1 MVRAINYKKCGKNKM
16 DYKILIE
23 SLRQSTASLIT
34 SIFIITVSE
43 TAMLHSEI
51 LRKSKTISN
60 MNRWNFYR
68 SES

>member
-16 DYKILIE
+16 YYKTLIE